1 MTCKHP
7 HEEVILAYYRG
18 EIIQGLDSSS
28 CNWVDYPRYDPNS
41 IKISERPSFSAQFS
55 YRLKPR
61 QYEVTLSQEEVE
73 VIWALLRKVGGNPNN
88 TARKHSD
95 KVYYKLENI
104 LTPCKINALANWK
117 GMEIDEGGIRIN
129 AQLP

>member
-7 HEEVILAYYRG
+7 HEEIILAYYRG
-18 EIIQGLDSSS
+18 EIIQGLDG
-28 CNWVDYPRYDPNS
+28 NNREWVDYPRYDPS
-41 IKISERPSFSAQFS
+41 SPRICEHPSFSVQFA
-55 YRLKPR
+55 YRIKPK

-95 KVYYKLENI
+95 KVYNKLQNL
-104 LTPCKINALANWK
+104 LTPCQINTLAKWK
-117 GMEIDEGGIRIN
+117 GIEIDEGGLRIN
-129 AQLP
+129 ARLP